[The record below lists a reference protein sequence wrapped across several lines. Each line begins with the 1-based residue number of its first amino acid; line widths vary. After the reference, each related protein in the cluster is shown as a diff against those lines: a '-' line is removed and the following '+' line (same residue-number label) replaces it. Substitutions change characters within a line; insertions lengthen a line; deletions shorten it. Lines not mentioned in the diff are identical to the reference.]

1 MKKKRRIERNVGTY
15 IVLII
20 LSVISLFPFYMMFVM
35 GTYHS
40 PDLFRGLP
48 LLVSD
53 YFTENMKT
61 VLNGGIIRVYL
72 NSIVVSVSSVLLC
85 LLTSLNIGYALA
97 KHDFKG
103 KKLITMIVLMGMVL
117 PTQVSIIGYVMEM
130 RVWHLTN
137 TLISIICV
145 WIANPFSAFF
155 MMQFIR
161 DSVPTEILESAR
173 IDGCG
178 ESRMLYQVVV
188 PCVKPAVLT
197 ISTLVF
203 LWSWNNYMLPLI
215 VLNRSEKYTLPLM
228 ISNIGVSYIH
238 DYGAQMLAL
247 SVSTFPILIIFS
259 IGSKYF
265 VQGITAGA
273 VKG

>member
-1 MKKKRRIERNVGTY
+1 MKNIRKNWGTY
-15 IVLII
+15 IVLS
-20 LSVISLFPFYMMFVM
+20 LMSVIALFPYYLMFVM

-40 PDLFRGLP
+40 PDLFKGLP
-48 LLVSD
+48 LTVSD
-53 YFTENMKT
+53 YLLENLKT
-61 VLNGGIIRVYL
+61 VLNSGIVQSYL
-72 NSIVVSVSSVLLC
+72 NSMIVSVTSVVLC
-85 LLTSLNIGYALA
+85 LFNSINIGYVLA

-117 PTQVSIIGYVMEM
+117 PSQVSIIGYVMEM
-130 RVWHLTN
+130 RVWHFTN
-137 TLISIICV
+137 TLFSVICV

-173 IDGCG
+173 MDGCS
-178 ESRMLYQVVV
+178 ENRLLYQIVV
-188 PCVKPAVLT
+188 PCIKPAVMT
-197 ISTLVF
+197 VCTLVF

-215 VLNRSEKYTLPLM
+215 TLNKEETYTLPLL
-228 ISNIGVSYIH
+228 ISNIGVAYMH

-247 SVSTFPILIIFS
+247 ALSTFPIIVIFS
-259 IGSKYF
+259 FGSKYF
-265 VQGITAGA
+265 IQGITAGA

>member
-1 MKKKRRIERNVGTY
+1 MKKNKNWGTY
-15 IVLII
+15 VVLTI
-20 LSVISLFPFYMMFVM
+20 LSVIALFPYYMMFVM

-40 PDLFRGLP
+40 PDLFKGLP
-48 LLVSD
+48 LTVSN
-53 YFTENMKT
+53 YLGENMKT
-61 VLNGGIIRVYL
+61 VLNSGIIRTYA
-72 NSIVVSVSSVLLC
+72 NSLIVSICSVLLC
-85 LLTSLNIGYALA
+85 LFTSINIGYALA
-97 KHDFKG
+97 KHEFKG

-130 RVWHLTN
+130 RVWHFTN
-137 TLISIICV
+137 TLISVICV

-155 MMQFIR
+155 MMQFIH

-173 IDGCG
+173 IDGCS
-178 ESRMLYQVVV
+178 ENRMLYQVVV
-188 PCVKPAVLT
+188 PCVKPAIMT
-197 ISTLVF
+197 ICTLVF

-215 VLNRSEKYTLPLM
+215 VLNKSESFTLPLM
-228 ISNIGVSYIH
+228 ISNIGVAYIH

-247 SVSTFPILIIFS
+247 AVSTFPVLIIFA